1 MDCSGESRGLL
12 RQDSEEFLQFR
23 LFTTPGNGSSLT
35 SYLPN
40 SASHSLTLA
49 MV

>member
-1 MDCSGESRGLL
+1 MDCGGESRGLL
-12 RQDSEEFLQFR
+12 RQNFEEFLQFQ
-23 LFTTPGNGSSLT
+23 LFTPPGNGSSWT